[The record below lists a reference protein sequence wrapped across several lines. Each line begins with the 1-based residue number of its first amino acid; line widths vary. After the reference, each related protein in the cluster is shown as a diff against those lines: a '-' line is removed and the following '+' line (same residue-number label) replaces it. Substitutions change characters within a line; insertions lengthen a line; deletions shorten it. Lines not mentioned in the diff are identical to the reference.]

1 VTSVTD
7 VTKYLIAFS
16 TVPGVGAVRLKLLVN
31 YFGSAEA
38 AWKARETELANVGLP
53 KDVLPQLLEQKVK
66 LNVDQY
72 VENLNDRGINF
83 VTIFDRDYP
92 ERLRNIPDPPNVM
105 FFKTGEMYVANR
117 GREQQPTSSLL
128 GEMVAGRT
136 IGVVGTRK
144 ITAYGQEV
152 TEKLVAELVVAGFTI
167 VSGMALGVDGVAH
180 GTAVNARGKTVAVL
194 GAGVEVVYPPSHR
207 DLYNSILEH
216 GGIIASEVA
225 PEKTVVRGIFPAR
238 NRIISGLSEAVLVTE
253 GAIDSG
259 SLITAR
265 AALEQGR
272 EVFAV
277 PGPINSPMAE
287 GTNYLLKQ
295 GAKLVTG
302 VEDILT
308 ELGYETSSNGQAKA
322 GITGKKQVTGDTA
335 EEQKVID
342 LLANEPVEFDELV
355 RKMAV
360 APAQL
365 SSVLSMMEIKG
376 MVKGESLKY
385 RLKFDGADKIVR

>member
-136 IGVVGTRK
+136 IGVEGTRK